1 MQIFKVA
8 VIGTINR
15 DTIIFP
21 SGRRRESFGGI
32 LYNLS
37 ALSGLGGKGI
47 DIYPVCNLGYD
58 AYNQTKEIL
67 NSFDNVRL
75 EGINK
80 VRRKN
85 NHAYL
90 LVDAE
95 NQRQEILRN
104 RVPALSFPQIKPFL
118 DSDFILVN
126 FISGFD
132 ISLDTLKRIRKNTD
146 AVIYMDVHSLT
157 LGVAKDGRR
166 FFRAP
171 RGWRGYLEQAD
182 LVQTN
187 LSELS
192 VLSGK
197 ELGSVKDARDFG
209 TYILSLRPKALLVT
223 LGQKGA
229 LIIHKDRKAFKFKRY
244 RGIKVQGLKDTT
256 GCGDVFSAGFIVKYL
271 HSQNLIR
278 SLDFANRVAAE
289 KCKISGVER
298 VANLMRNLVLS
309 PANLGCQD

>member
-1 MQIFKVA
+1 MQKFKVA

-21 SGRRRESFGGI
+21 SGKRTESFGGI

-37 ALSGLGGKGI
+37 ALSGLGGRRI
-47 DIYPVCNLGYD
+47 NIYPICNLGYD
-58 AYNQTKEIL
+58 VCNQMKEIL
-67 NSFDNVRL
+67 KCFDNVRS
-75 EGINK
+75 EGINR

-90 LVDAE
+90 FMNAE

-104 RVPALSFPQIKPFL
+104 RVPALSFSQIKPFL
-118 DSDFILVN
+118 NSDVILVN

-132 ISLDTLKRIRKNTD
+132 ISLDTLRRIRKNTD
-146 AVIYMDVHSLT
+146 VVIYMDVHSLT
-157 LGVAKDGRR
+157 LGVGKDGKR
-166 FFRAP
+166 FFRTP

-197 ELGSVKDARDFG
+197 KLRSVKDAQDFG
-209 TYILSLRPKALLVT
+209 TYVLSLGPKALLVT

-229 LIIHKDRKAFKFKRY
+229 LIIYKDRKAFKFKRY
-244 RGIKVQGLKDTT
+244 RGMKVQGLKDTT
-256 GCGDVFSAGFIVKYL
+256 GCGDVFSAGFIVGYL

-278 SLDFANRVAAE
+278 CLDFANRVAAE
-289 KCKISGVER
+289 KCKISGVEG
-298 VANLMRNLVLS
+298 VAKLMRKFVLT
-309 PANLGCQD
+309 PR